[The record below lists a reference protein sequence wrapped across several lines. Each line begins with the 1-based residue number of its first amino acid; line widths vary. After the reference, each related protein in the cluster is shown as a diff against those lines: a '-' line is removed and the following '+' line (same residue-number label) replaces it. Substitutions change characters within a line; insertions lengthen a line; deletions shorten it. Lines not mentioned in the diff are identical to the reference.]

1 MKKYLY
7 ILFVF
12 LLPSTLHASEW
23 IAVDG
28 GVIEIKLNAEEVEN
42 KLWLYIK
49 KESTRKFEP
58 RDKYTYQYKAVNNQ
72 EIYINALCD
81 TFGEKSLH
89 KEFVM
94 VDDGGSCFFQI
105 SYNIKTGQ
113 FSKLQVNGEA

>member
-1 MKKYLY
+1 MKKYLS
-7 ILFVF
+7 ILFLS
-12 LLPSTLHASEW
+12 LLPSTLYAGEW

-28 GVIEIKLNAEEVEN
+28 GVVEIKLKAEEVEN

-49 KESTRKFEP
+49 KASTRKFET
-58 RDKYTYQYKAVNNQ
+58 RDKYTYQYKAINNK

-105 SYNIKTGQ
+105 NYNFKTGK